1 MFCFCKLT
9 IFTPTL
15 FSAALSTRTPLVA
28 ALFPFASVSKHV
40 FISARG
46 VNVATGFWG
55 SGTLSPKLLKTI
67 AVVAPEAL
75 DTDTLMLFLFQA
87 WGVVES

>member
-1 MFCFCKLT
+1 M
-9 IFTPTL
+9 
-15 FSAALSTRTPLVA
+15 A

-46 VNVATGFWG
+46 VNIPTGFWD
-55 SGTLSPKLLKTI
+55 SDNLSPKHRKTI

-87 WGVVES
+87 RGVVES